1 MLQLSLFDPNP
12 APIQPDQ
19 FGLADVSYADATAIL
34 TRPTGRLADLD
45 FTLNPYQGCT
55 FACTYCYAA
64 FFTADEA
71 RRESWG
77 RWVRVKTNALEKL
90 RNCRHDLRRK
100 SVLMSSATD
109 PYQPIERRLEL
120 TRSLLPIL
128 ARRGAHLTVQTRS
141 PLVTRDVD
149 LFHEFERLRVNL
161 SITDRFGGRAPAVR
175 AAVREHR
182 PAASTPPLSSSKRGC
197 APASALGRC
206 CRSTIRPSSRAGSSR
221 PARMSSGSAHSHES
235 AGPFAANTRQPALKI
250 AHELGWTPER
260 RQDGG
265 GRTPPSPRS
274 PQARAGRLERF
285 QDHPAGLATDQ
296 LEPGSGGGSRARA
309 R

>member
-1 MLQLSLFDPNP
+1 MPQLSLFDPNP
-12 APIQPDQ
+12 APIQPEQ

-34 TRPTGRLADLD
+34 TRPTGRLADVD
-45 FTLNPYQGCT
+45 FALNPYQGCT

-90 RNCRHDLRRK
+90 RKCRHDLRRK

-161 SITDRFGGRAPAVR
+161 SITTDSENVRRRFEPQCASIDQRLNAAAQLAEAGLRVGIRVGPLLPLDNPA
-175 AAVREHR
+175 EF
-182 PAASTPPLSSSKRGC
+182 
-197 APASALGRC
+197 
-206 CRSTIRPSSRAGSSR
+206 
-221 PARMSSGSAHSHES
+221 ARRIVETGADVVGIGAFHES
-235 AGPFAANTRQPALKI
+235 AGPFAANTRQPALDI
-250 AHELGWTPER
+250 ARELGWTPER
-260 RQDGG
+260 RKTVEAELRHHLDRLKQE
-265 GRTPPSPRS
+265 
-274 PQARAGRLERF
+274 RA
-285 QDHPAGLATDQ
+285 A
-296 LEPGSGGGSRARA
+296 
-309 R
+309 